1 MHILIEVNAVDS
13 DEIWLYFYK
22 LAIYEI
28 QI

>member
-1 MHILIEVNAVDS
+1 MHILIEVNAVDR